1 MLKRIIVHLGVLLTV
16 GLLVAVVSVSAD
28 EDASSQRVFVPAVH
42 YQSTPCHATVNPGQ
56 SIQAAINASQSGQTI
71 CVRAGTYREQVVIRP
86 SKSGITV
93 MAYPGERPVIDG
105 EHRRPESEYAGLVH
119 ITGSRIVFDG
129 FEVRNSARLGLVV
142 YQPNPT
148 SPPLEDVIVRNSTI
162 AGSMKSGIIVTG
174 MNDVYPRNVVIENN
188 IVHSNVMQ
196 NLTGTGPG
204 TAVGF
209 VKVVNSVAR
218 GNHIFHNHGEG
229 LVSDRWAA
237 HTTFE
242 DNVLYDNKKVSLYLN
257 NTQYPLVQRNLV
269 FCTDD
274 RDYWGGPPDRRDAG
288 AGFHLRDEDY
298 SSLGTVPPRST
309 GQVIINNIIVG
320 CGHNFVIDSYVP
332 GGGLNNALVANN
344 TFVNVRGDNYHY
356 VGNVILSGAASYNNS
371 RFLNNLILQATP
383 GTIAAVLTTHATPD
397 LSTFSL
403 AHNLYSKA
411 THPNHIWPT
420 NEPGRLIAD
429 PMLINPVWPTKGTM
443 PNPANYGLRAGS
455 PAINAG
461 VPLQVVTTDFF
472 GRPRSGAP
480 DIGAIEFS
488 P

>member
-1 MLKRIIVHLGVLLTV
+1 MKRIIVYLGVLLAL
-16 GLLVAVVSVSAD
+16 GLCVAVISVSAD

-42 YQSTPCHATVNPGQ
+42 YQSTPCHVVVNQGQ
-56 SIQAAINASQSGQTI
+56 SIQSAINASQSGQTI

-86 SKSGITV
+86 SRSGITV

-105 EHRRPESEYAGLVH
+105 EYKRPEPEYAGLVH
-119 ITGSRIVFDG
+119 ITGSHVIFDG

-162 AGSMKSGIIVTG
+162 AGSMKSGIVVSG
-174 MNDVYPRNVVIENN
+174 GDEVHPRNVIIENN
-188 IVHSNVMQ
+188 VVHSNVIK

-204 TAVGF
+204 VAVSF
-209 VKVVNSVAR
+209 VKVEHSVAR

-229 LVSDRWAA
+229 LASERWAA
-237 HTTFE
+237 YTTFE

-257 NTQYPLVQRNLV
+257 DTQYPLVQRNLV

-274 RDYWGGPPDRRDAG
+274 AEYWDGPADRWRAG
-288 AGFHLRDEDY
+288 AGFHLRDEAY
-298 SSLGTVPPRST
+298 ASLGIDPPRST
-309 GQVIINNIIVG
+309 GQVIINNIVVG
-320 CGHNFVIDSYVP
+320 CGNNFAIDSYIS

-344 TFVNVRGDNYHY
+344 TFVNARGDNQNY
-356 VGNVILSGAASYNNS
+356 VSNVKLSGTAWYTNS
-371 RFLNNLILQATP
+371 RFVNNLILQATP
-383 GTIAAVLTTHATPD
+383 GTIAAIQTVLATPD

-403 AHNLYSKA
+403 AHNLYSRA
-411 THPNHIWPT
+411 THPNHTWPT

-429 PMLINPVWPTKGTM
+429 PMLVNPVWPVKGVM
-443 PNPANYGLRAGS
+443 PNPADYGLRAGS
-455 PAINAG
+455 PAIDAG
-461 VPLQVVTTDFF
+461 MPLPIVTTDFF